1 MCGSSLPILNASI
14 ATQTRLLVK
23 PSDAEFASSEKYEG
37 MSLVLKL
44 PRLVYYTVS
53 GLALAQLRLLGP
65 EWRGGPP
72 ASRGLPTEAASTS
85 AAAF

>member
-23 PSDAEFASSEKYEG
+23 PSDAEFASWEKYEG

-65 EWRGGPP
+65 EWRGHP
-72 ASRGLPTEAASTS
+72 ASQGLREAASTP
-85 AAAF
+85 AEC